1 MGYQKGKTPTHNLA
15 LKEWHKSDEMATNN
29 TTVSWSCK
37 NDEDKHKYRSSDFP
51 PNNYNWNKRCWNPD
65 LRHDA

>member
-15 LKEWHKSDEMATNN
+15 LKEWKWMNEMATNN

-37 NDEDKHKYRSSDFP
+37 NDEDKHKYKSSDFL
-51 PNNYNWNKRCWNPD
+51 PNNWNKRCWNPD